1 MINSIFEERFLFKV
15 NKYLLERTVRVGI
28 TGRRKEVDLVEVG
41 IWNYYIDYLGFEG
54 GKRLL
59 GKSLLGV
66 RIFF

>member
-41 IWNYYIDYLGFEG
+41 I
-54 GKRLL
+54 
-59 GKSLLGV
+59 
-66 RIFF
+66 